1 MNAYQSEI
9 IRNDL
14 TLSEYTSLKSRI
26 EKEIR
31 IFEEMF
37 EDMTIKS
44 YREELET
51 EFDERPLLIDA
62 LSKQMTLIQGMKS
75 ITSDEEKYNW
85 CKIL

>member
-1 MNAYQSEI
+1 MNAYQTDI
-9 IRNDL
+9 IRNNL

-26 EKEIR
+26 EKEIL

-44 YREELET
+44 YRQELET